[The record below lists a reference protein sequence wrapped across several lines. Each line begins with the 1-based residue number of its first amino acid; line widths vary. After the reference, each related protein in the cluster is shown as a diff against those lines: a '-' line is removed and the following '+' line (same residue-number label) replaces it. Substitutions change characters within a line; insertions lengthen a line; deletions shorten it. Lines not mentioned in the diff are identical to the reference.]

1 MKHVIHP
8 LTRACV
14 ECGKG
19 ALDIEN
25 SGAQCSHDSRPR
37 HYVLI
42 GATGT
47 REVFVSRG
55 DWL

>member
-1 MKHVIHP
+1 MTHVIHP

-14 ECGKG
+14 ECGDG
-19 ALDIEN
+19 ASKIEN
-25 SGAQCSHDSRPR
+25 SGAQCSRNSKPR

-47 REVFVSRG
+47 REVFIARG